1 MKTFKSLAIFCL
13 GALLFTAC
21 AEKDSDETTGLVL
34 SADKYDIY
42 NDENAEDGMGV
53 ATLKLT
59 YNGNPVTDMGSVEFV
74 CFKNGKMV
82 FDILEINGSE
92 VTFSST
98 ELGKYSFEAM
108 YGTMKSNVARI
119 SVLTTPPPAPEVPTD
134 NNKSNLNFK
143 RRVLLTQFTGTG
155 CPNCPYMVNAIHTL
169 MRTTLANDVVLTA
182 VHLYNENDP
191 AYLAKAPNL
200 DDAVGVYNYPWILA
214 DLKRTSFYDGELRK
228 CEPTYDYLQPL
239 VQYAINRTEVKGG
252 IAVNCEYKP
261 DEGYVMVTAL
271 VKAKSTAEFR
281 VGAWLVEDKVEGTQA
296 NKGITAD
303 EGVNFDIHNNCV
315 RVAHSARGY
324 NDFTG
329 FSLGTITSGNSA
341 SQSFALPLLPNGA
354 KGNAEYWN
362 HENLRVVVFISTME
376 EDQRW
381 YVNNVITAP
390 INGEQDFEYV
400 QTMKE

>member
-1 MKTFKSLAIFCL
+1 MKTLKSLAIFCL

-21 AEKDSDETTGLVL
+21 AEKDSGETTGLVL

-74 CFKNGKMV
+74 CFKDGEMV
-82 FDILEINGSE
+82 FDILDINGSE

-108 YGTMKSNVARI
+108 YGTMKSNATHI
-119 SVLTTPPPAPEVPTD
+119 SVLTTPPPAPKVPTD

-143 RRVLLTQFTGTG
+143 RRVLLTQFTGTT
-155 CPNCPYMVNAIHTL
+155 CPNCPYMINAIHTL
-169 MRTTLANDVVLTA
+169 MGTVLADDVVLTA

-200 DDAVGVYNYPWILA
+200 ASSMNVFSYPWILA
-214 DLKRTSFYDGELRK
+214 DLTRTGLYKNELK
-228 CEPTYDYLQPL
+228 NCEPTYDYLQPL

-252 IAVNCEYKP
+252 IAVNCKYHPE
-261 DEGYVMVTAL
+261 EGYVMVTAN

-281 VGAWLVEDKVEGTQA
+281 VGAWLVEDGIEASQA
-296 NKGITAD
+296 NKGITAGP
-303 EGVNFDIHNNCV
+303 GVNFDIHNNCV
-315 RVAHSARGY
+315 RVAHSQRSY

-329 FSLGTITSGNSA
+329 FLLGTITSGDSA
-341 SQSFALPLLPNGA
+341 AKSFALPLLPHGEKGGA
-354 KGNAEYWN
+354 EHWN
-362 HENLRVVVFISTME
+362 HNNLRVVVFISTME
-376 EDQRW
+376 ADQRW

-390 INGEQDFEYV
+390 INEEQDFEY
-400 QTMKE
+400 EE